1 MHHRM
6 PTMAHDHYFLALLLK
21 AGVSFVEQEAQ
32 KKSRPRRRWNV
43 LAHYHV
49 EKWEQ
54 EGDKK

>member
-1 MHHRM
+1 
-6 PTMAHDHYFLALLLK
+6 MAHDHYFLALLLK